1 MNDGAG
7 GAGGL
12 APLSAADADAAIALW
27 HEAGLTRPWNDPA
40 RDFARALAGPASTI
54 LGLKHDGALIATVM
68 VGDDGHRG
76 WLYYLAVAAD
86 ARGQGHG
93 RTVLRAAESWL
104 AARGCPKAMLM
115 IRGDN
120 PVGGFYAAA
129 GYATEDV
136 QVMARWLKS

>member
-1 MNDGAG
+1 MPDPGEG
-7 GAGGL
+7 GI
-12 APLSAADADAAIALW
+12 APLTAADADAAIALW

-40 RDFARALAGPASTI
+40 EDFARALAGPASTI
-54 LGLKHDGALIATVM
+54 LGLKRDGALIATVM

-76 WLYYLAVAAD
+76 WLYYLAVAQS
-86 ARGQGHG
+86 ARGRGHG
-93 RTVLRAAESWL
+93 RAMLHAAESWL

-120 PVGGFYAAA
+120 PVQGFYAAA